1 MGAPTRDS
9 LDLAMPQPAQR
20 NVLPPS
26 PWSEPRPLAAPA
38 TKGPSED
45 RHLPSAIPRPTVAM
59 QPLDGSKAQMIAEF
73 KKETG
78 SVLGQVK
85 SATQNFREVE
95 QIDSVTT
102 LPAEVSASVSS
113 LSDQARDFRAKL
125 GYEVTFY
132 ECGAE
137 TAIGEALVAV
147 DQSTRDVTEKNAP
160 AARMKLLNFFKRY
173 PAPTRDNQNALWR
186 YLASILTATN
196 RAKKEAEEHLDRA
209 KALES
214 AGNKT
219 EALTEY
225 KEIYRVYPNSI
236 TADKIRELQEQQR

>member
-1 MGAPTRDS
+1 
-9 LDLAMPQPAQR
+9 
-20 NVLPPS
+20 
-26 PWSEPRPLAAPA
+26 
-38 TKGPSED
+38 
-45 RHLPSAIPRPTVAM
+45 
-59 QPLDGSKAQMIAEF
+59 MIAEF

-78 SVLGQVK
+78 LVLGQVK
-85 SATQNFREVE
+85 GATQNFREVE
-95 QIDSVTT
+95 QMDSVTT

-113 LSDQARDFRAKL
+113 LGDQARDFRAKL

-137 TAIGEALVAV
+137 TAIGEALIAV
-147 DQSTRDVTEKNAP
+147 DQSTRDVAEKNAP
-160 AARMKLLNFFKRY
+160 AGRMKLMNFFKRY
-173 PAPTRDNQNALWR
+173 PAPTRDNQKALWR

-214 AGNKT
+214 AGNKG

-225 KEIYRVYPNSI
+225 KEIYRVYPNTI
-236 TADKIRELQEQQR
+236 TGDKIRELQEQPR